1 MQKEYKWKVHFF
13 KQKPVRGWLIL
24 LLYIILLSYF
34 IFFEKSVLFTILA
47 VILVIYPSLKFYIP
61 ITFKIDENGVVVS
74 NSIRNKK
81 YNWDYFKRV
90 KKDSSNIVLDP
101 YEEKRYFRR
110 KKKVILFNVP
120 QNKDILNFIK
130 KRVKQ

>member
-47 VILVIYPSLKFYIP
+47 IILVIYPSLKFYIP
-61 ITFKIDENGVVVS
+61 IAFKIDEDGVVVS
-74 NSIRNKK
+74 NIIKNKK

-90 KKDSSNIVLDP
+90 KKDNSNIVLDP
-101 YEEKRYFRR
+101 SEEKRYFRR

-120 QNKDILNFIK
+120 QNKEILNFIK
-130 KRVKQ
+130 KRVKP